1 MNQKY
6 FIAIIPP
13 EPILSEIEKIKQE
26 ISQKY
31 NNKSAL
37 RSPAHITLHMPFE
50 IKTEKEELMIGKI
63 AEFDFSIPFKLQL
76 KNFSCFEPKVIFVDV
91 VPNEILSALQKELVY
106 HIKSNLNIFNQ
117 YDDKRAYH
125 PHVTIAFRDL
135 KKSDFYLANE
145 EYKSKTYNA
154 EFKVNSFFL
163 LKHAGKIWLPFK
175 EFSFSGRN

>member
-13 EPILSEIEKIKQE
+13 EPVFSEVEKVKLA
-26 ISQKY
+26 ISEKY
-31 NNKSAL
+31 NNKSSL

-50 IKTEKEELMIGKI
+50 IKLEKEEQLIQKI
-63 AEFDFSIPFKLQL
+63 STFNFSASFAVQL
-76 KNFSCFEPKVIFVDV
+76 KNYSCFEPKVIFIDV
-91 VPNEILSALQKELVY
+91 VKNETLHALQKELVF
-106 HIKSNLNIFNQ
+106 HVKSNLNVFNQ

-145 EYKSKTYNA
+145 EYKIKSFNA
-154 EFKVNSFFL
+154 EFQVNSFFL
-163 LKHAGKIWLPFK
+163 LKHTGKVWTPFK
-175 EFSFSGRN
+175 EFPFTV

>member
-13 EPILSEIEKIKQE
+13 EPVFSEIEKIKLD

-50 IKTEKEELMIGKI
+50 MKESKEENLLQTISQFKFSSAFKI
-63 AEFDFSIPFKLQL
+63 EL
-76 KNFSCFEPKVIFVDV
+76 KNYSCFEPKVIFIDV
-91 VPNEILSALQKELVY
+91 VKNETLNALQKELVF

-125 PHVTIAFRDL
+125 PHATIAFRDL
-135 KKSDFYLANE
+135 KKTDFYLANE
-145 EYKSKTYNA
+145 EYKAKTFSA
-154 EFKVNSFFL
+154 EFKVSSFFL
-163 LKHAGKIWLPFK
+163 LKHNGKVWLRHK
-175 EFSFSGRN
+175 EFPFTT

>member
-13 EPILSEIEKIKQE
+13 EPVLTAIEKIKKE
-26 ISQKY
+26 ISLKY

-50 IKTEKEELMIGKI
+50 IKAEKEEMMVSKI
-63 AEFDFSIPFKLQL
+63 SEFDFTIPFKIQL
-76 KNFSCFEPKVIFVDV
+76 NNFSSFEPKVIFIDV
-91 VPNEILSALQKELVY
+91 VPNEILSVLQKELVY

-117 YDDKRAYH
+117 YADKRAYH
-125 PHVTIAFRDL
+125 PHITIAFRDL
-135 KKSDFYLANE
+135 KKSGFYLANE
-145 EYKSKTYNA
+145 EYQSKTFNT
-154 EFKVNSFFL
+154 EFQVSSFFL
-163 LKHAGKIWLPFK
+163 LKHTGKIWLPFK